1 MTCDWTAANIRDFRR
16 SMRLTQEQLGRKC
29 GVGRVA
35 VVLWE
40 TGKGRPSNSSLLT
53 LDYLAVQHNWRPSN
67 GEGDERIPHSSV
79 GG

>member
-1 MTCDWTAANIRDFRR
+1 MTYDWTAENIQDFRR
-16 SMRLTQEQLGRKC
+16 SMRLTQGQLAGKC
-29 GVGRVA
+29 GVGRLA

-67 GEGDERIPHSSV
+67 GESDERVPHPSV
-79 GG
+79 DG